1 MRRQRGHEMAVEQLA
16 DTIAGFA
23 LFADLTTPQREHVV
37 DVFGEQWFPDG
48 EKVLRQGLSGSGL
61 YIVLDGSAAIR
72 IDGVDRATLRAGDF
86 FGEISCLLGEA
97 PTADIVAVGALRC
110 LVLPSSQVEDF
121 LKSNPAI
128 MYRILQGEAR
138 KVRTTTKWLS

>member
-1 MRRQRGHEMAVEQLA
+1 MAVEELA

-23 LFADLTTPQREHVV
+23 LFADLSTPQRQHVA
-37 DVFGEQWFPDG
+37 DVFIEQWFGDG
-48 EKVLRQGLSGSGL
+48 EKVLHQGLTGSGL

-72 IDGVDRATLRAGDF
+72 IDGVDRATLRAGDY

-110 LVLPSSQVEDF
+110 LMLPSTQVESF
-121 LKSNPAI
+121 LKANPLV
-128 MYRILQGEAR
+128 MFRLLQGEAR

>member
-1 MRRQRGHEMAVEQLA
+1 MAGEELA
-16 DTIAGFA
+16 DAIAGFS
-23 LFADLTTPQREHVV
+23 LFADLSTPEREHLV
-37 DVFGEQWFPDG
+37 DVFTEQWFGDG

-61 YIVLDGSAAIR
+61 YIVIDGSAAIR

-86 FGEISCLLGEA
+86 FGEISCLLGEP
-97 PTADIVAVGALRC
+97 PTADIVAIGQLRC
-110 LVLPSSQVEDF
+110 LVLALAYVESF
-121 LKSNPAI
+121 LKDNPKV

>member
-1 MRRQRGHEMAVEQLA
+1 MALEQLA

-61 YIVLDGSAAIR
+61 YIVLEGSAAIR
-72 IDGVDRATLRAGDF
+72 IGGVDRATLRAGDF

-121 LKSNPAI
+121 LKSNPTI

>member
-1 MRRQRGHEMAVEQLA
+1 MAVTELA
-16 DTIAGFA
+16 DTIAGFT

-37 DVFGEQWFPDG
+37 DVFSEQWFGVG

-61 YIVLDGSAAIR
+61 YIVIDGSAAIR
-72 IDGVDRATLRAGDF
+72 IDGVDRALLRAGDY

-110 LVLPSSQVEDF
+110 LVLPSTQVEDF
-121 LKSNPAI
+121 LKSNPNV
-128 MYRILQGEAR
+128 MFRLLQGEAR

>member
-1 MRRQRGHEMAVEQLA
+1 MAVEELA

-23 LFADLTTPQREHVV
+23 LFADLSTPQREHVV
-37 DVFGEQWFPDG
+37 DVFGEQWFADE

-61 YIVLDGSAAIR
+61 FIILDGSAAIR
-72 IDGVDRATLRAGDF
+72 IDGVDRATLRAGDY

-97 PTADIVAVGALRC
+97 PTADIVAIGPLRC
-110 LVLPSSQVEDF
+110 LVLAVTQVESF
-121 LKSNPAI
+121 LKANPTV
-128 MYRILQGEAR
+128 MYRLLQGEAR